1 MGARNADRIWLFA
14 GAVVMVLLVVASYLL
29 LIRPRYLEASDVNAQ
44 VNDTRT
50 ELVSL
55 RRKIADLDRQK
66 AQLPKFKAALVV
78 SRLALPVDSGVSDFL
93 RQLQH
98 DGDKVGV
105 SVNGISVAAP
115 VKSTIAT
122 DVWELPIT
130 LNAEGDPAKL
140 SLFLTQLQTA
150 QARAVLVK
158 SASFIGGSSTSS
170 DSSSEERSLPSL
182 SLAITAY
189 VSPPAGTGVPI
200 VTTK

>member
-14 GAVVMVLLVVASYLL
+14 GAVVIVLLVVASYLL
-29 LIRPRYLEASDVNAQ
+29 LIQPRYVDASDVNVQ
-44 VNDTRT
+44 VDDTRT

-55 RRKIADLDRQK
+55 RRKIADLDKQK

-93 RQLQH
+93 RQLQR

-105 SVNGISVAAP
+105 SVTGISVATP
-115 VKSTIAT
+115 VKSTVAA
-122 DVWELPIT
+122 DVWELPMT
-130 LNAEGDPAKL
+130 LNAEGDAAKL

-158 SASFIGGSSTSS
+158 SANFVEGSTSS
-170 DSSSEERSLPSL
+170 DSSGKSGLPSI

-189 VSPPAGTGVPI
+189 VSPPAGSGVPI